1 MPMPTIR
8 KTTEEL
14 IAEEEKKVEQLK
26 ARMAELKARQR
37 GEDRRRENHRKIV
50 VGAAV
55 MAHIRL
61 DAQFRTVLREAL
73 NKAVTEPKH
82 RTVIP
87 DLLDEQAFQDSMR
100 LAAKKAASDATAADA
115 VEGAVKQPPL

>member
-1 MPMPTIR
+1 MATIR

-37 GEDRRRENHRKIV
+37 GEDRKKENHRKIV

-61 DAQFRTVLREAL
+61 DAQFRADVSSARSQGRYETFLSDTAEYVDAL
-73 NKAVTEPKH
+73 MNMD
-82 RTVIP
+82 I
-87 DLLDEQAFQDSMR
+87 
-100 LAAKKAASDATAADA
+100 
-115 VEGAVKQPPL
+115 